1 MAAISAL
8 AAPPPAYAP
17 LGDALTRLDTCL
29 ALGFGRLGQEQHAAL
44 ASLSRALT
52 GTPLHERLS
61 AAITSLRQGEFR
73 EGHFLTLAAARAA
86 LQGALY
92 DALHGHALTALSRP
106 LPVATPAQSSFST
119 EPAPLLE
126 SVRHWLMEIALA
138 GFSQLEPEAI
148 LPFQATL
155 ERLQAE
161 PAHFR
166 LAALLTGFCDELLAL
181 APTTGQA
188 NLPLYRFADLWTRAA
203 LLCARPRQAA
213 TSTQTVSGD
222 LRILGADLRTHRF
235 AVALVVYGVLQTPQ
249 GLRLLRLTRSAYKVD
264 VVTGREVLRTL
275 AAPQLLRAL
284 AESRVLTLHDV
295 PVLPGGDLLYDRPA
309 DTRAK
314 VGGGFELWSDAA
326 RFAPGLKAPAPTLGP
341 VDLLDR
347 HPTQLAEPLFLER
360 PRLRPSPAEGGVIA
374 ELGEVALLI
383 DTAHQSPTSEL
394 LPDKVGAAQRLFGL
408 LRFDGGRFRLQP
420 LAVQGGAAGKLVT
433 AVAGQNAAAIA
444 LGSVAGSPIG
454 KLRERASK
462 LLRQKA

>member
-1 MAAISAL
+1 MAADDPAPTRIRVRPHAL
-8 AAPPPAYAP
+8 LCPAGLVFDARP
-17 LGDALTRLDTCL
+17 GRLLVDALL
-29 ALGFGRLGQEQHAAL
+29 EQGIAIEH
-44 ASLSRALT
+44 ASLYREATEASKLKD
-52 GTPLHERLS
+52 
-61 AAITSLRQGEFR
+61 EF
-73 EGHFLTLAAARAA
+73 L
-86 LQGALY
+86 
-92 DALHGHALTALSRP
+92 
-106 LPVATPAQSSFST
+106 ST
-119 EPAPLLE
+119 E
-126 SVRHWLMEIALA
+126 
-138 GFSQLEPEAI
+138 
-148 LPFQATL
+148 
-155 ERLQAE
+155 
-161 PAHFR
+161 HFV
-166 LAALLTGFCDELLAL
+166 LAL

-326 RFAPGLKAPAPTLGP
+326 RFAPGLKAPALTLGP

-347 HPTQLAEPLFLER
+347 HPTQLAEPLYLDR

-408 LRFDGGRFRLQP
+408 PTPLYHHHRLIHLPSQRQPQRFRRHLRRFP
-420 LAVQGGAAGKLVT
+420 QGC
-433 AVAGQNAAAIA
+433 GQ
-444 LGSVAGSPIG
+444 GD
-454 KLRERASK
+454 
-462 LLRQKA
+462 